1 VHIRFGFKH
10 NHIGIL
16 HTVSLRTANGKFTGI
31 GAGQGR
37 IQTKRDDFSACAS
50 NGRYDDV
57 ALREFRAFKGR
68 VGIALVFRERFQTN
82 ATLACNGRQG
92 NHFVSAIDIEKF
104 CDQKSVIFI
113 TANATDISRFK
124 ISNLFFEGLLHNLI
138 EEAEI
143 NGGALKRNTRLIIDD
158 FGVGGVIESVPEALS
173 FVRESG
179 ISMCLLCQSLS
190 QLNTAYDTAKA
201 TTIKNN
207 CDNTIYIG
215 APNDLETANE
225 MSIRINRPLADML
238 VLKPDQTLVCRRG
251 HAPLIVNRYKTLEDE
266 LYIAVTNIYNKN
278 SASSKCHTRSVR
290 KDFSPMRSTLE
301 TIQDLTNEVTSFTSR
316 LDKRYKELTGEEL
329 TSTKKISKISTSA

>member
-1 VHIRFGFKH
+1 MYLVISENNDATFADVLDCFGDLCISET
-10 NHIGIL
+10 NSG
-16 HTVSLRTANGKFTGI
+16 
-31 GAGQGR
+31 
-37 IQTKRDDFSACAS
+37 IQTSLNKRFDWLEKKAPKHEAIRAWKSFSLLPYKTAGCVYGS
-50 NGRYDDV
+50 LSSV
-57 ALREFRAFKGR
+57 LQLFTKQFKDS
-68 VGIALVFRERFQTN
+68 IK
-82 ATLACNGRQG
+82 TLPT
-92 NHFVSAIDIEKF
+92 FDIEKF

-124 ISNLFFEGLLHNLI
+124 ISNLFFEDLLHNLI

-215 APNDLETANE
+215 APNDLETAND

-329 TSTKKISKISTSA
+329 TSTKKISKIFTSA